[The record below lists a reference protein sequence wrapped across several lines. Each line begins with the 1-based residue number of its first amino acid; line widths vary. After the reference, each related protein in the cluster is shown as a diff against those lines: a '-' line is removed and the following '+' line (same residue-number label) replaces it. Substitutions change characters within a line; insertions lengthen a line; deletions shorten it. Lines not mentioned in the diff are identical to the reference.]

1 MKIYHRKNFA
11 SGLFMLL
18 LGIVNLVLGAMGGF
32 DVSGIIITAS
42 VLITGAFFVIRSL
55 SKNLSARDQ
64 LEDLDERSRY
74 VVLKS
79 KSRAFQILMY
89 GCLVL
94 MITFFLMGAVT
105 KSNLFIYTGAGFAG
119 AFSLCVLADI
129 CSFAY
134 YHTKI

>member
-32 DVSGIIITAS
+32 DGIIITAS

-64 LEDLDERSRY
+64 LEELDERSRY

-94 MITFFLMGAVT
+94 MTAFFLMGAVT